1 MFRRAGLSEKIP
13 GAETPA
19 GKDGRSQM
27 NQQEF
32 REIVEKAVSGDK
44 DATAQLLF
52 QCKPIIDHYSRV
64 NGRPDEDCRQEVLLY
79 LIQAIRKF
87 RL

>member
-1 MFRRAGLSEKIP
+1 
-13 GAETPA
+13 
-19 GKDGRSQM
+19 M

-64 NGRPDEDCRQEVLLY
+64 SGRPDEDCRQEVLLY

>member
-1 MFRRAGLSEKIP
+1 
-13 GAETPA
+13 
-19 GKDGRSQM
+19 M

-64 NGRPDEDCRQEVLLY
+64 NGGRMRTAGRRSCC
-79 LIQAIRKF
+79 I
-87 RL
+87 